1 MNTEHETPLFSCHSG
16 GGKKRICW
24 IWTWRPQ
31 HEQGSRQLPC
41 PRLEGQGSTYCRS
54 TTTTIDCLRLLGEL
68 KERPTHTPTATFYP
82 GQFFFGCELHKYRR
96 GRSTRMHTHPYEHT
110 YVNPIPMSTFEKLYW
125 HISRSTK
132 PLQSSRCRRNVAFA
146 YH

>member
-68 KERPTHTPTATFYP
+68 KERPTHTTTTAFYP
-82 GQFFFGCELHKYRR
+82 GQFFFSNYT
-96 GRSTRMHTHPYEHT
+96 SIDVDATRMYTHPYEYT
-110 YVNPIPMSTFEKLYW
+110 YANPIPMSTFERLCR
-125 HISRSTK
+125 HISRLTK
-132 PLQSSRCRRNVAFA
+132 HHIRLAVDGNVAN
-146 YH
+146 H